1 MPVQIG
7 AQAHNFSDP
16 TGLLS
21 DCHRRIEMFLGA
33 LERVATVVDR
43 PLTEETRAA
52 LESALRYF
60 REAAPKHTADEEESL
75 FPRLRQ
81 IHLPDVETAIEALEP
96 LEHDHLLAGSL
107 HAEVEELGQ
116 RYLAT
121 ESLEATD
128 VKTFRKAIAR
138 SCLYIQ
144 AAHQHRGRACISSGS
159 TTPVFN
165 RESSHCRRDGCSPE
179 SKTRRLDLIAAIV
192 RRPESDTDNGSVC
205 SGRFSRCKRSII
217 SISLFALDTIC
228 MYELHGRSISICSA
242 FRGGRRN
249 TQRRGILAQL
259 FIATKE
265 GKSLSG
271 WRRAG

>member
-81 IHLPDVETAIEALEP
+81 IRLPDVETAIEALER
-96 LEHDHLLAGSL
+96 LEHEHLLAASL

-128 VKTFRKAIAR
+128 VKTFRKAIPALVSIYKQHISIEDELVFPLAAR
-138 SCLYIQ
+138 LLSSIEKSAIADEM
-144 AAHQHRGRACISSGS
+144 AA
-159 TTPVFN
+159 
-165 RESSHCRRDGCSPE
+165 RR
-179 SKTRRLDLIAAIV
+179 KVRLIA
-192 RRPESDTDNGSVC
+192 
-205 SGRFSRCKRSII
+205 SI
-217 SISLFALDTIC
+217 
-228 MYELHGRSISICSA
+228 
-242 FRGGRRN
+242 
-249 TQRRGILAQL
+249 
-259 FIATKE
+259 
-265 GKSLSG
+265 
-271 WRRAG
+271 